1 MKTFLKK
8 ILSFLFFLIKRKKR
22 KPVSVNR
29 IVVIAAGYLGDTF
42 WALQCLPVLRKSFP
56 QAEIYIIGRGFCSA
70 LCKEEKVIV
79 VNSIPSDRRR
89 DQWSFRR
96 LLNDAETIRKKIAP
110 DLIFD
115 LTCNRYSA
123 LFAWKLNAFTVGAD
137 VAGEAAVLYQFCAPV
152 KDRKCRHLAGQPLA
166 IVSRFLDLPEP
177 ETLPALIPPVPLYNK
192 EEILAKLDL
201 TGTEGLI
208 LLVPGAGWKAK
219 MWQPEKFNAVAKRC
233 IDRGKTVLISG
244 SKGEFE
250 LCKAIAKD
258 LDRKK
263 VRLLIDD
270 LELLISLLPGLS
282 CCCGSDSGI
291 SHLSAA
297 AGVKTIQLFC
307 PTNPVHSQAVGE
319 SVSVLRSTCP
329 LKPEGDQKF
338 CTGVPKLTCDRK
350 ECMDLSVDQVVAE
363 MERLGVL

>member
-1 MKTFLKK
+1 M
-8 ILSFLFFLIKRKKR
+8 
-22 KPVSVNR
+22 
-29 IVVIAAGYLGDTF
+29 IAAGYLGDTF
-42 WALQCLPVLRKSFP
+42 WALQCLPILRKSFP
-56 QAEIYIIGRGFCSA
+56 NTEIHIIGRSFCSA

-79 VNSIPSDRRR
+79 VNNIPSDRRR
-89 DQWSFRR
+89 DQWSFCC
-96 LLNDAETIRKKIAP
+96 LLNDAERIRKKIAP

-123 LFAWKLNAFTVGAD
+123 LFAWKLNAYTIGAD
-137 VAGEAAVLYQFCAPV
+137 VAGEAAALYQFCAPV
-152 KDRKCRHLAGQPLA
+152 KNRKCRHLASQPLA

-177 ETLPALIPPVPLYNK
+177 ETLPALIPPVPFYNK
-192 EEILAKLDL
+192 EEVQMKLDL
-201 TGTEGLI
+201 TGPEECI

-219 MWQPEKFNAVAKRC
+219 IWQQEKFNAVAKRC

-270 LELLISLLPGLS
+270 LELLISLLPHLS
-282 CCCGSDSGI
+282 CCLGSDSGI

-307 PTNPVHSQAVGE
+307 PTNPVHSQAVGKA
-319 SVSVLRSTCP
+319 VSVLRSSCS
-329 LKPEGDQKF
+329 LKPEEDQKF
-338 CTGVPKLTCDRK
+338 CTGTPMLTCDRK
-350 ECMDLSVDQVVAE
+350 ECMDISVDQVLTE
-363 MERLGVL
+363 MERMGVL